1 MNNKRMFFLKGGLF
15 LAISLLITSSSFGQN
30 VADFSGTWAYNESK
44 SNLGEGGFRMISQ
57 TLVIAQTDK
66 TFTLDRTFTGQD
78 GEERKMSETYT
89 LDGKESVNEIFNTTK
104 KSTAIWS
111 PEKKSLTVTSVM
123 VFEMND
129 EKMEINTIEEYKL
142 TGDGKNITI
151 DSQSKSSRG
160 ERKATLVYDKK

>member
-1 MNNKRMFFLKGGLF
+1 MKNEGMFYLKGGLF
-15 LAISLLITSSSFGQN
+15 LIISLLLSTSSFGQN
-30 VADFSGTWAYNESK
+30 VADFSGTWSFNESK

-57 TLVIAQTDK
+57 TLVITQTDK
-66 TFTLDRTFTGQD
+66 TFTLERTFTGQD
-78 GEERKMSETYT
+78 GEERKMTETYT

-104 KSTAIWS
+104 KSTAVWS
-111 PEKKSLTVTSVM
+111 AEKKSLTVTSVM

-142 TGDGKNITI
+142 TGDGKNLTI